1 MQDKSSNSLFWDIM
15 LSFLNKLKISPSHIQ
30 QAIGRDYH
38 EIPKDIYE
46 VYIRIATIGREQGL
60 QFDYFAGIECGEQL
74 LHDLFN
80 DSVTLQV
87 KVIDYY
93 LSLLRMLYAT
103 IRLINKCTSKD
114 RPQPKVQELL
124 LKAVDTE
131 FMETC

>member
-1 MQDKSSNSLFWDIM
+1 MQDKLSNSLFWDIM
-15 LSFLNKLKISPSHIQ
+15 LSFLNKLKTSPSRIR
-30 QAIGRDYH
+30 QALGRDYH

-74 LHDLFN
+74 LHDIFN
-80 DSVTLQV
+80 DSVTLKV
-87 KVIDYY
+87 KVIDCYV
-93 LSLLRMLYAT
+93 SLLRMLDAT
-103 IRLINKCTSKD
+103 IQLINKYTSKD
-114 RPQPKVQELL
+114 RPLPKVQELL

>member
-1 MQDKSSNSLFWDIM
+1 MHDKLSNSLFWDIM
-15 LSFLNKLKISPSHIQ
+15 LSFLNKLKTSPSRIQ
-30 QAIGRDYH
+30 QALGRDYH

-74 LHDLFN
+74 LHDIFN
-80 DSVTLQV
+80 DSVTLKV
-87 KVIDYY
+87 KVIDCYV
-93 LSLLRMLYAT
+93 SLLRMLDAT
-103 IRLINKCTSKD
+103 IQLINKYTSKD
-114 RPQPKVQELL
+114 RPLPKVQELL